1 MPILE
6 IAKIQIRRGQESTGG
21 IPKLSPGE
29 FGWAEDT
36 QHLYIGKSIT
46 EGAVDNNN
54 TRILTEVDL
63 NNIMSGGG
71 GGGSGSPTLEYFTVQ
86 TGQNNVKVVD
96 LNGHNQTLIFNYTL
110 NHDTTFT
117 RNGVLT
123 LVISSDGYA
132 SVSDSYSFSEL
143 VPNSSTLLT
152 FSTDLSNSP
161 YTGGGG
167 NYVTLTCNNA
177 DSNNYVFEYTVT
189 TIK

>member
-1 MPILE
+1 MSVIE
-6 IAKIQIRRGQESTGG
+6 IAKIQIRRGQENIGG
-21 IPKLSPGE
+21 MPQLSPGE

-63 NNIMSGGG
+63 ANLVSGGG
-71 GGGSGSPTLEYFTVQ
+71 GGGSGNTTPQYFTIHP
-86 TGQNNVKVVD
+86 GQNLVKPVD
-96 LNGHNQTLIFNYTL
+96 LTGVNQTLIFSYTL
-110 NHDTTFT
+110 NHNTTFT
-117 RNGVLT
+117 RNGTLT
-123 LVISSDGYA
+123 MIISSDGYA
-132 SVSDSYSFSEL
+132 SVADEYSYSEL
-143 VPNSSTLLT
+143 VPDSSTLLT

-177 DSNNYVFEYTVT
+177 DSNSYVFEYLLT